1 MSEKIVNIE
10 KFDFEEFKSK
20 SQMICKKV
28 QIKVYSSKSNEI
40 ALVKDLN
47 LRILE
52 DISNIDLSH
61 FIIIEDE
68 FKNKKWFEIYEL
80 RALVEYLYSIYFKK
94 DKQIDKE
101 RNKFIKYCE
110 SSRIDFVNKFNL
122 VPRNNIDKVNTEN
135 FVLCFEQLLSRFKEN
150 E

>member
-1 MSEKIVNIE
+1 MFKLKI
-10 KFDFEEFKSK
+10 
-20 SQMICKKV
+20 
-28 QIKVYSSKSNEI
+28 QI
-40 ALVKDLN
+40 LDL
-47 LRILE
+47 
-52 DISNIDLSH
+52 
-61 FIIIEDE
+61 
-68 FKNKKWFEIYEL
+68 K
-80 RALVEYLYSIYFKK
+80 
-94 DKQIDKE
+94 